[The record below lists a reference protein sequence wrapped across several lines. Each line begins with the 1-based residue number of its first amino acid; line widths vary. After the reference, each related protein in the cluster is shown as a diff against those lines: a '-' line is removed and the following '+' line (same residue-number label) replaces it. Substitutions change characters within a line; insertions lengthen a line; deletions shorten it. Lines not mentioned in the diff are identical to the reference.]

1 MEFQCLWLTTSTQF
15 DSWKALLTHL
25 PFPLTHKNY
34 NEHLTSINKKNISI
48 CIWSEEEFFEVPISF
63 REELSKTQKNALLI
77 VSESRFACKAFE
89 LGFSFCIH
97 ESEIAKR
104 LFSTVVDMLI
114 PIFKP
119 QNKPAFLI
127 QKLWFISSKIEE
139 GKFFIPLE
147 EVFSIEQKK
156 AKVWVHTKKQS
167 YTSAYPIGWLKAQ
180 CIERPEYFCLNDELL
195 INTDN
200 ISSIVNDQKEQYDLY
215 MQDQA
220 LHSLSKKQYQKLEK
234 FFVLR
239 NK

>member
-25 PFPLTHKNY
+25 PFPLKHKNY
-34 NEHLTSINKKNISI
+34 NEHLNSINKKNVSI

-89 LGFSFCIH
+89 LGFSYCIH

-104 LFSTVVDMLI
+104 LFSTVVDMLT
-114 PIFKP
+114 PFFKP

-139 GKFFIPLE
+139 GMFFIPLE
-147 EVFSIEQKK
+147 EVFCIEQKNT
-156 AKVWVHTKKQS
+156 KVWVHTKKQS
-167 YTSAYPIGWLKAQ
+167 YTSAFPMDWLKAQ
-180 CIERPEYFCLNDELL
+180 CIERHEYFYLKDQLL
-195 INTDN
+195 INTQN
-200 ISSIVNDQKEQYDLY
+200 ISSVVYDQKEQYDLY
-215 MQDQA
+215 MHDRVQ
-220 LHSLSKKQYQKLEK
+220 LSLSKIEYQKLEK
-234 FFVLR
+234 FFALG
-239 NK
+239 NE